1 MKYQSLINLVLAGSL
16 FSTGS
21 TYVVAEQTV
30 VIKNTRSEMS
40 DKQLLKTRLAKLE
53 HFSAA
58 FAQQVSD
65 GAGTELQRTTGKLA
79 VQKPNLVYWH
89 TKQPEESLIVS
100 DGESLWLFDPFIEQ
114 ATAYSLQDSIANTPI
129 LLLTSDDDQLWA
141 QYQVIKQSDMHFT
154 LSSIDDNAQV
164 QSLSIT
170 FEPTSVNIKQFTI
183 TDATGQVS
191 DIVLSE
197 VDSQSKIDA
206 ELFQFKVP
214 EGVYLDD
221 QR

>member
-1 MKYQSLINLVLAGSL
+1 MKYQSLISLVFASSVLAISSSCVFAEPTDSITKASL
-16 FSTGS
+16 ET
-21 TYVVAEQTV
+21 A
-30 VIKNTRSEMS
+30 
-40 DKQLLKTRLAKLE
+40 DKQLLKARLAKLE
-53 HFSAA
+53 RFSAM

-65 GAGTELQRTTGKLA
+65 ESGTELQRTTGKLA

-89 TKQPEESLIVS
+89 TEQPEESLIVS
-100 DGESLWLFDPFIEQ
+100 DGHSLWLFDPFIEQ

-129 LLLTSDDDQLWA
+129 LLLTSDDEKLWEK
-141 QYQVIKQSDMHFT
+141 YQVEKQSDMRFT
-154 LSSIDDNAQV
+154 LKSVDENAQV

-183 TDATGQVS
+183 VDATGQVS
-191 DIVLSE
+191 DIVLSN
-197 VDSQSKIDA
+197 VDSDSKIDS
-206 ELFQFKVP
+206 ELFQFNVP